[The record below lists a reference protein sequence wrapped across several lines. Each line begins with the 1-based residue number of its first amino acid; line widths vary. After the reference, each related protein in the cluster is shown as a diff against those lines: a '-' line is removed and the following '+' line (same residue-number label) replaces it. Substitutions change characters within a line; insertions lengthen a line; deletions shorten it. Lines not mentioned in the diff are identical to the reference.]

1 MSVKDSN
8 WDMENW
14 QALIENK
21 ALLSWLVRF
30 PSDIEFKR
38 SRKIT
43 PQQINRLE
51 ELWKEKPSA
60 LV

>member
-1 MSVKDSN
+1 MKDSN